1 MTRTAIYAGSFDPLT
16 NGHVDIVQRGLRTF
30 DRVVLAVANNPNKN
44 HTFSLAERMEMAHKV
59 IGHLHGVEVDSFDGL
74 LVDYAKKKGEYILL
88 RGLRAISDFEG
99 EFQLATMNRNLL
111 PRIETVFMMTSE
123 ENLYLSSRLV
133 REVASFGGDVRAM
146 VPGPV
151 WEALKRHYQI
161 ALA

>member
-30 DRVVLAVANNPNKN
+30 DRVILAVANNPNKN
-44 HTFSLAERMEMAHKV
+44 HTFSLGERMEMAKGA
-59 IGHLHGVEVDSFDGL
+59 IGHLPGVTVDSFDGL
-74 LVDYAKKKGEYILL
+74 LVDYAKRTGEHIML

-111 PRIETVFMMTSE
+111 PQLETVFMMTSE

-151 WEALKRHYQI
+151 WEALKKRYQI
-161 ALA
+161 AIG